1 MRERKPNRLKY
12 YDYSNAGW
20 YYITICTKDH
30 KNYFGR
36 IKSDKMILNGL
47 GKIADECWN
56 RIGTVHKNVELD
68 YYVIMPNHIH
78 GVIIIN
84 GVVGDAKFASP
95 TDRTKMELSKLIQQF
110 KRTVT
115 IKIKSRAYK
124 LNFKWQRSFYERI
137 IRNEREL
144 FNIRRYIHQNP
155 LKWNLEKGI
164 KNLNL

>member
-20 YYITICTKDH
+20 YYVTICTKDH

-36 IKSDKMILNGL
+36 VKSNKMILNEL

-56 RIGTVHKNVELD
+56 RIGAVHKNVELD

-84 GVVGDAKFASP
+84 GVEDAKFASP
-95 TDRTKMELSKLIQQF
+95 TDRTKMELSKQIQQF
-110 KRTVT
+110 KRAVT
-115 IKIKSRAYK
+115 MKIKSRKYK
-124 LNFKWQRSFYERI
+124 RILIGSVRSM
-137 IRNEREL
+137 RE
-144 FNIRRYIHQNP
+144 
-155 LKWNLEKGI
+155 
-164 KNLNL
+164 